1 MNILVLLLAGLVFLG
16 AGYLFYGRMIARIFD
31 ENDQNPTPAIAME
44 DGRDYVPARTGIAFS
59 HHFASIAG
67 AGPIVGPTVAMLFGI
82 IPVWLWL
89 LLGTVFFGAVHDYTC
104 LFASVREK
112 GRSMAEVSRSTLGK
126 AGFFL
131 FIAFTTVMILLVT
144 SAFLGLSATALTSLV
159 PVAEMKISGSGF
171 LQTIVGADG
180 IERAKIGGI
189 ASTSVIIL
197 TLFAPLIG
205 WMLYRRNIRSAIVT
219 PVAVTIVTLS
229 VIFGIFFPVSVGMHT
244 WMIIL
249 TVYVVIAC
257 GAPVWTLLQPRDF
270 MNSFILFAGILLLL
284 AGIVVAGLKGAVT
297 QAPAFNVAQGNL
309 KLGMI
314 WPFLFITVACG
325 AISGFHSLVAGGT
338 VSKQIRLESD
348 ARKIG
353 YGGMVLEGVFAMA
366 VLLTLAAGLS
376 FDTYLQIVWPES
388 GASNPILAFAL
399 SMGSLLHMAF
409 GFPVAFGTI
418 FGILMVEGFVVT
430 TLDTAV
436 RLNRY
441 LFEELWS
448 VLFKKVP
455 AILRSYIFNAALSA
469 GLMLWLSWTNA
480 FTLIWPIFGAANQL
494 LAALGLIAVSVWLA
508 RRKKPTLFTLIPAIL
523 MLVTTVWALWVMLFD
538 KYIPAGK
545 MPLIVTDI
553 LLMVLALAVMVV
565 ALKEMRRILRSSHS

>member
-1 MNILVLLLAGLVFLG
+1 VNILVLLFGGLVFFG
-16 AGYLFYGRMIARIFD
+16 VSYFFYGKIISRIFD

-44 DGRDYVPARTGIAFS
+44 DGRDYVPTRTGIAFS

-89 LLGTVFFGAVHDYTC
+89 LFGTVFFGAVHDYTC
-104 LFASVREK
+104 LFTSIREK

-159 PVAEMKISGSGF
+159 PMDEMKISSPSF
-171 LQTIVGADG
+171 LHTIVGADG

-189 ASTSVIIL
+189 SSTSVIIL
-197 TLFAPLIG
+197 TMFAPLIG
-205 WMLYRRNIRSAIVT
+205 WMLYRKNIRSALVT
-219 PVAVTIVTLS
+219 PVAVTIVILS
-229 VIFGIFFPVSVGMHT
+229 VVVGLFFPISFDVHN

-270 MNSFILFAGILLLL
+270 MNSFILYAGIGLLLT
-284 AGIVVAGLKGAVT
+284 GIVVAGLKGVT
-297 QAPAFNVAQGNL
+297 VQAPAFNVAEGNL

-353 YGGMVLEGVFAMA
+353 YGGMVLEGIFAMV
-366 VLLTLAAGLS
+366 VLLTLATGLS
-376 FDTYLQIVWPES
+376 FDTYLQIVWPQS
-388 GASNPILAFAL
+388 GPSNPILAFAL
-399 SMGSLLHMAF
+399 SMGSLLNTAF
-409 GFPVAFGTI
+409 GLPVAFGTI

-448 VLFKKVP
+448 ILFKNVP
-455 AILRSYIFNAALSA
+455 AILRSYLFNAALSA

-508 RRKKPTLFTLIPAIL
+508 KRKKPTLFTLIPAIF
-523 MLVTTVWALWVMLFD
+523 MMVTTVWALWVMLFD
-538 KYIPAGK
+538 KYLPTGK
-545 MPLIVTDI
+545 MPLIITDI
-553 LLMVLALAVMVV
+553 LLMVLALAVVVV
-565 ALKEMRRILRSSHS
+565 AVKEMGFLFRRSRQ